1 MAFPNP
7 DASWAGLGRKNFYAS
22 FCALVQAKAVGVDG
36 FHLQTTPKANKVM
49 QRRCISLKPEAELSR
64 ASCVNEHQL
73 TYVRFTIAQQPK
85 ILTMR
90 RQSHTSQLGL

>member
-36 FHLQTTPKANKVM
+36 YPTDKHRPHLKQIRLCKGGV
-49 QRRCISLKPEAELSR
+49 
-64 ASCVNEHQL
+64 
-73 TYVRFTIAQQPK
+73 
-85 ILTMR
+85 
-90 RQSHTSQLGL
+90 